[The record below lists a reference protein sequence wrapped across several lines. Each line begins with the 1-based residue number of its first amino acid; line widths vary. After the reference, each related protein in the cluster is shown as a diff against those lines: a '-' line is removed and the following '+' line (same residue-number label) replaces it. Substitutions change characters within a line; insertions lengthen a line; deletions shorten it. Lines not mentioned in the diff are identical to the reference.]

1 MKAALVLYSFLATG
15 IIATIVGVKTII
27 QKYSV
32 NLDTI
37 NSLNPY
43 SLIDSVGIPTL
54 GPVGN
59 LTLLGAILL
68 SALLLIYGLGFF
80 IFHSISKRRF

>member
-15 IIATIVGVKTII
+15 IIATIAGVQAII

-37 NSLNPY
+37 VSLNPS

-54 GPVGN
+54 GPVSS

-68 SALLLIYGLGFF
+68 SALLLVYGLGLF
-80 IFHSISKRRF
+80 IFHSISKRRS